1 MGKRW
6 QTIIIISIIYKE
18 IYKTANP
25 AKHFR
30 YNKIEQKGMTF
41 DNDFRYY
48 CPLFS
53 FLLKKGKKKRRM
65 NTKNHD
71 QKSCLSA
78 RSTIDKVDFNLFLLI
93 FSTHFFIKS
102 HKKRC
107 SNMPFLLKKL
117 STKFR
122 LIVFFT
128 ALVLYNI

>member
-41 DNDFRYY
+41 DHDFGYY

-53 FLLKKGKKKRRM
+53 SLLKKGKKKRRM

-71 QKSCLSA
+71 KKSCLLA
-78 RSTIDKVDFNLFLLI
+78 RSTIDNVDFGLLLLI
-93 FSTHFFIKS
+93 FSTHFGRIKS
-102 HKKRC
+102 HKKDVEIC
-107 SNMPFLLKKL
+107 LFLLKKH
-117 STKFR
+117 SPK
-122 LIVFFT
+122 IKIDV
-128 ALVLYNI
+128 N